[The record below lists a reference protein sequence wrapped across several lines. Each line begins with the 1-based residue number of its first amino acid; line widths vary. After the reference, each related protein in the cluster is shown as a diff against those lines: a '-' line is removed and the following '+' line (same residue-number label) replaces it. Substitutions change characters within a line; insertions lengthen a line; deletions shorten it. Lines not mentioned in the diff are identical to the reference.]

1 MCQII
6 ALKTTRK
13 KFKKIIKDIDLIK
26 KLESMLNKKGGDYTN
41 VSYIMGIKN
50 NRMQSN
56 SSLMYLFERIYEDIK
71 HERNRDSLQILL
83 FSRQQPEMELNG
95 ETVQE
100 QPYSLENDEGSIFA
114 VHGTIH
120 NDRELAE
127 ELGVEIFADTEILQF
142 IKPNNWEKA
151 EGAFAVIGIDDT
163 DDIYTFE
170 NGLKIW
176 KNYLVDDGKH
186 LADVVSTS
194 SLDFLDPFVDNYNH
208 VSVDKRA
215 LFVSFSGGMDISL
228 SLYHELDKN
237 MHNRVLLNYFAWGS
251 RAEDDEMDNLNNM
264 LAFYIKEFP
273 TVEFDLDIVQA
284 EIYFDEYFEMNQAPL
299 PKISLQYDGELG
311 DEKETEAPLAYVPY
325 RNTQFAILMASKA
338 EAFDLKNVDF
348 MFGLNLS
355 EGMVFMD
362 NSEGWLE
369 SISELIKYGG
379 KDYKISG
386 TYNVI
391 APYFPRTKTNM
402 LQEFAKE
409 HSVTTLEQLLNLSK
423 SCYYPEDD
431 GTPCG
436 KCGSCILRNKS
447 IAKLDIAKLDLAK
460 LEI

>member
-170 NGLKIW
+170 NGLKTVS
-176 KNYLVDDGKH
+176 YTH
-186 LADVVSTS
+186 LT
-194 SLDFLDPFVDNYNH
+194 LPTIC
-208 VSVDKRA
+208 SV
-215 LFVSFSGGMDISL
+215 
-228 SLYHELDKN
+228 
-237 MHNRVLLNYFAWGS
+237 
-251 RAEDDEMDNLNNM
+251 
-264 LAFYIKEFP
+264 
-273 TVEFDLDIVQA
+273 
-284 EIYFDEYFEMNQAPL
+284 
-299 PKISLQYDGELG
+299 
-311 DEKETEAPLAYVPY
+311 
-325 RNTQFAILMASKA
+325 
-338 EAFDLKNVDF
+338 
-348 MFGLNLS
+348 
-355 EGMVFMD
+355 
-362 NSEGWLE
+362 
-369 SISELIKYGG
+369 
-379 KDYKISG
+379 
-386 TYNVI
+386 
-391 APYFPRTKTNM
+391 
-402 LQEFAKE
+402 
-409 HSVTTLEQLLNLSK
+409 
-423 SCYYPEDD
+423 
-431 GTPCG
+431 
-436 KCGSCILRNKS
+436 
-447 IAKLDIAKLDLAK
+447 
-460 LEI
+460 